1 MSTEQWQALL
11 RELEAF
17 IGHRFADP
25 AILERAL
32 THRSFA
38 HEHTGVRH
46 NEAYELLGDAVLGF
60 VVCEWLL
67 ERFPDEGEGRLAKI
81 KAFLV
86 SESTLDQVA
95 RDIEL
100 GRYLRLNRGEEKTGG
115 REKRAILVDT
125 FEALV
130 AALYLDGGV
139 APARTFVRDCLKIPF
154 ESINPS
160 DLTATDYK
168 SALQEALQ
176 ASGLRIPA
184 YRVAD
189 ITGPDHRRTFHVAVV
204 VEDEVFAQGE
214 GQSIKRAEQEAA
226 RNALERL
233 MADTIDISKGTGE
246 RAAKGDEPAGER

>member
-1 MSTEQWQALL
+1 MSGEQWHLLL
-11 RELEAF
+11 RELETR
-17 IGHRFADP
+17 IGHSFADST
-25 AILERAL
+25 ILERAL

-38 HEHTGVRH
+38 HEHDGVRH

-86 SESTLDQVA
+86 SESTLDTVA
-95 RDIEL
+95 REAEL
-100 GRYLRLNRGEEKTGG
+100 GRFLRLNRGEEKTGG

-130 AALYLDGGV
+130 AAIYLDGGV
-139 APARTFVRDCLKIPF
+139 SPARAFVRERLRTSFD
-154 ESINPS
+154 SIDPS

-176 ASGLRIPA
+176 ASGVKIPL
-184 YRVAD
+184 YRVAG
-189 ITGPDHRRTFHVAVV
+189 ITGPDHRRTFHVDVL
-204 VEDEVFAQGE
+204 VEDEVFARGE
-214 GQSIKRAEQEAA
+214 GQSIKRAEQEGA
-226 RNALERL
+226 RNALNRL
-233 MADTIDISKGTGE
+233 MAETIEISSNDEDI
-246 RAAKGDEPAGER
+246 DETVTAPPQP